1 MSNTVIFR
9 PGGTRSEPAVMRDIE
24 AAAVEVGIGLR
35 KSMAEAGIRQ
45 ITDFVNAMSFG
56 GLMVEKNYPD
66 EKDAVRFEDV
76 FEREIR
82 QSIVKM
88 ASEDLEVK
96 RQQMSEHKMGVADQ
110 TPTDMLIRGGL
121 ATEQTLIEIGKDFDL
136 SKSDVLKMATTIIA
150 LSVVSISPPE
160 RIDEVVDNLIAG
172 LRERLRAWDE
182 IFPSDDEIWDD
193 EDDDEDV

>member
-1 MSNTVIFR
+1 MSKTVIFR
-9 PGGTRSEPAVMRDIE
+9 PGGPRSEATSMRDIE

-45 ITDFVNAMSFG
+45 IIDFVNAVSFG

-66 EKDAVRFEDV
+66 DDDTTRFEDV

-82 QSIVKM
+82 PSIVKM
-88 ASEDLEVK
+88 ASADLEAR
-96 RQQMSEHKMGVADQ
+96 RQQMSEHKMGLADQ

-136 SKSDVLKMATTIIA
+136 SKSDALKMATIIIA

-160 RIDEVVDNLIAG
+160 RIDEVVDGLIAG

-182 IFPSDDEIWDD
+182 IIPSDDEVWDV
-193 EDDDEDV
+193 EDDDDM